1 VTTGKKIPGP
11 VEAKLEEYLPQSL
24 LLYLRRVVRI
34 TAQVKM
40 YDLQPHPLIVEV
52 QIIYVDICDFGT
64 DTC

>member
-1 VTTGKKIPGP
+1 VTTGKKISGP

-40 YDLQPHPLIVEV
+40 YDLQPYLVMVEV